1 MKILV
6 VATGGTI
13 GSVRNGTIGL
23 DKNNLKILDFC
34 RRDNVDYVGVSP
46 YSVLSENI
54 SIEHWRKLIAYL
66 GSVDYDAYDGVIVLH
81 GSDTLAYT
89 AAIIGNAFPSEK
101 IVLVAS
107 DKPVEDESS
116 NAIPNFNL
124 ALDMMENGIE
134 HPIVCY
140 DGVHN
145 ALGITSADVDD
156 KFVSIDTAIQ
166 PLDARRIYDKSILVI
181 RAYPSID
188 MSLFNVDSADDVIVD
203 MFHSATVPDSIK
215 ACAKSSEKSFHFV
228 THKASADYDTAQ
240 DIDGIIYNCTV
251 ENAFA
256 RILLTK

>member
-13 GSVRNGTIGL
+13 GSVRNGTISL
-23 DKNNLKILDFC
+23 DENNMKILDFC
-34 RRDNVDYVGVSP
+34 KRDDVEFVGVSP

-54 SIEHWRKLIAYL
+54 GVEHWRTLISYL
-66 GSVDYDAYDGVIVLH
+66 DSVDFGEYSGVIILH

-89 AAIIGNAFPSEK
+89 SALIGNTFPNES

-107 DKPVEDESS
+107 DKPVEDENS

-124 ALDMMENGIE
+124 ALDEIKKGVE

-140 DGVHN
+140 DEVHN
-145 ALGITSADVDD
+145 ALGITSADVRD
-156 KFVSIDTAIQ
+156 KFVSIDTDIK
-166 PLDARRIYDKSILVI
+166 PLCSRTIFDKRILVI
-181 RAYPSID
+181 RAYPDID
-188 MSLFNVDSADDVIVD
+188 MSLFNIENADEVIVD

-215 ACAKSSEKSFHFV
+215 ACARRSKKPFHFV

-240 DIDGIIYNCTV
+240 DIDGIVYNCTI
-251 ENAFA
+251 ENSFA
-256 RILLTK
+256 RIMLTK

>member
-23 DKNNLKILDFC
+23 DDNNLKILDYC
-34 RRDNVDYVGVSP
+34 KRDNVEFVGVSP

-54 SIEHWRKLIAYL
+54 TTEHWKKLIAFL
-66 GSVDYDAYDGVIVLH
+66 DSTDFNEYDGVIILH

-89 AAIIGNAFPSEK
+89 SAIIGNAFPNES

-116 NAIPNFNL
+116 NAIHNFNL
-124 ALDMMENGIE
+124 ALDMIE
-134 HPIVCY
+134 KGVSHPIVCY
-140 DGVHN
+140 DEVHS
-145 ALGITSADVDD
+145 ALGITSADIRDR
-156 KFVSIDTAIQ
+156 FVSIDTNAQ
-166 PLDARRIYDKSILVI
+166 PLCSKTINDKSILVI
-181 RAYPSID
+181 RAYPNID
-188 MSLFNVDSADDVIVD
+188 MTLFNIDSADEVIVD
-203 MFHSATVPDSIK
+203 MFHSATVPESIK
-215 ACAKSSEKSFHFV
+215 NCAKRSKKPFHFV
-228 THKASADYDTAQ
+228 THKMSADYDTAQ
-240 DIDGIIYNCTV
+240 DIGGIVYNCTV